1 MATPA
6 TTERDLRRPAEAG
19 GTRTAELEVS
29 GMTCGSC
36 AARVTRALERQEGV
50 GDAIVNYATGRATV
64 ELLDGTVEDGQ
75 LVDAVRRAGYDAVPA
90 AHSASEQAEAFDEQ
104 ERVETREQAS
114 LLRRIALAVPLAA
127 AIAALTYAAPHDQT
141 ARWLLPRWRCRCS
154 SGAGCRSCARRG
166 QGRGRARRTWTR

>member
-6 TTERDLRRPAEAG
+6 TSERDLISPAEEG

-50 GDAIVNYATGRATV
+50 GDAVVNYATGRATV
-64 ELLDGTVEDGQ
+64 ELLDRTVDDVQ

-90 AHSASEQAEAFDEQ
+90 AHSASEQARAFDEQ

-114 LLRRIALAVPLAA
+114 LLRRIAVAVPLAVA
-127 AIAALTYAAPHDQT
+127 
-141 ARWLLPRWRCRCS
+141 
-154 SGAGCRSCARRG
+154 
-166 QGRGRARRTWTR
+166 